1 MGGMRTSP
9 VSLVVTESTEPILQ
23 VLPSVFDFGFSDTAK
38 PITISNVGVGTLSWA
53 IQESIP
59 WLSCSSASG
68 TSGATTPSAV
78 TIQVDR
84 SGQNDGTYPGEL
96 TITSNGGTCTMQVSM
111 KVNNSKLSVSTQTL
125 DFGTS
130 SSGAEKLFTI
140 GNTGGGT
147 LKWTVSVPKEVDWLS
162 LRKTNGSDS
171 KTISGSDDEKITATI
186 GKDNMDAGTYA
197 GSIAITSNGGNAT
210 INVSMVVG
218 PPCL

>member
-1 MGGMRTSP
+1 
-9 VSLVVTESTEPILQ
+9 
-23 VLPSVFDFGFSDTAK
+23 
-38 PITISNVGVGTLSWA
+38 
-53 IQESIP
+53 
-59 WLSCSSASG
+59 
-68 TSGATTPSAV
+68 
-78 TIQVDR
+78 
-84 SGQNDGTYPGEL
+84 
-96 TITSNGGTCTMQVSM
+96 MQVSM

-218 PPCL
+218 PPAFSISKTSFDFGSSTTSDKFRITNTGEGSLTWSATESLAWLSVSRRARSWLVEATRT